1 MRPRAQKVVVFSG
14 STVTE
19 YLDWRAFSAAPPAD
33 VVVLDL
39 TLGDG
44 TTVTENV
51 RRLGADGSSVIIHSV
66 ADRPAAVREAL
77 AAGAAGVV
85 SKASPIGDV
94 IAAISTV
101 AHGEPLNNVEWA
113 SAVEGDRA
121 FADAQL
127 SARERDVLR
136 LYAAGLPLKVVAD
149 RLGVAYSTAKENITR
164 VRVKY
169 VEVGRPAPTKVDLLR
184 RAMEDGILAE
194 PATEKVPVVSE
205 PESTRAILDDAWG
218 HIPQTRETTAGLGSF
233 TRLRIERI
241 ISLVVGLGS
250 LVLGTQAFLAALGA
264 GPGEP
269 GMARPAHADDVRAA
283 RGDAPRVPASAAAC
297 ACSRA
302 SSRSCTR
309 RAHPLAD
316 RHRRA
321 PTPDS
326 DRPAVDLVP
335 RQRRDARRR
344 ARLPAAAC
352 RSSGPRSSRSC
363 SASCGSSR
371 AASRA
376 TSGSRSPSTS
386 RSR

>member
-1 MRPRAQKVVVFSG
+1 MTRVALIDDHESVRLGLEAACARAQKVVVFSG
-14 STVTE
+14 SNVTG

-51 RRLGADGSSVIIHSV
+51 RRLVVDGSSVIIHSV

-85 SKASPIGDV
+85 SKASPIDDV

-101 AHGEPLNNVEWA
+101 ASGEPLNNVEWA

-169 VEVGRPAPTKVDLLR
+169 VEVGRPAPTKVDLLC

-194 PATEKVPVVSE
+194 PS
-205 PESTRAILDDAWG
+205 D
-218 HIPQTRETTAGLGSF
+218 RE
-233 TRLRIERI
+233 
-241 ISLVVGLGS
+241 
-250 LVLGTQAFLAALGA
+250 GA
-264 GPGEP
+264 GGV
-269 GMARPAHADDVRAA
+269 GA
-283 RGDAPRVPASAAAC
+283 
-297 ACSRA
+297 
-302 SSRSCTR
+302 
-309 RAHPLAD
+309 
-316 RHRRA
+316 
-321 PTPDS
+321 
-326 DRPAVDLVP
+326 
-335 RQRRDARRR
+335 
-344 ARLPAAAC
+344 
-352 RSSGPRSSRSC
+352 
-363 SASCGSSR
+363 
-371 AASRA
+371 
-376 TSGSRSPSTS
+376 
-386 RSR
+386 